1 MKAILV
7 VLLYTFTTAN
17 AEKNSVSVDLPG
29 EMKVLVSKEKNKD
42 GKYDLIATVD
52 KLELKGTSDKNNGAG
67 VLEGVKADKSKVK
80 LTISD
85 DLGQTTL
92 EVFKEDGK
100 TLVSKK
106 VTSKDKSSTEEKFNE
121 KGEVSE
127 KIITRADGTR
137 LEYTGIK
144 SDGSG
149 KAKEVLKGF
158 ILEGRFTAEKTTL
171 VVKEG
176 TVTLSKDISKSGEV
190 SVELQDTDS
199 SAATKKT
206 AAWNSGTSTLT
217 ITVNSK
223 KTKDLVFT
231 KENTITVQQYDSNG
245 VKLEGSA
252 VEITKLDEIKNALKL
267 VPRGSGHHHHHHHH
281 SAWSHPQFEK

>member
-1 MKAILV
+1 GSHM
-7 VLLYTFTTAN
+7 
-17 AEKNSVSVDLPG
+17 KNSVSVDLPG
-29 EMKVLVSKEKNKD
+29 SMKVLVSKSSNAD

-52 KLELKGTSDKNNGAG
+52 ALELSGTSDKNNGSG
-67 VLEGVKADKSKVK
+67 VLEGVKADASKVK

-92 EVFKEDGK
+92 EVFKSDGS

-106 VTSKDKSSTEEKFNE
+106 VTSGGSSTEEKTTT
-121 KGEVSE
+121 E

-149 KAKEVLKGF
+149 KAKEVLKGYV
-158 ILEGRFTAEKTTL
+158 LEGTLTAEKTTL

-176 TVTLSKDISKSGEV
+176 TVTLSKNISKSGEV
-190 SVELQDTDS
+190 SVELNDTDS

-231 KENTITVQQYDSNG
+231 SSNTITVQQYDSNG
-245 VKLEGSA
+245 TSLEGSA
-252 VEITKLDEIKNALKL
+252 VEITKLDEIKNALK
-267 VPRGSGHHHHHHHH
+267 
-281 SAWSHPQFEK
+281 

>member
-1 MKAILV
+1 KQNVSSLD
-7 VLLYTFTTAN
+7 
-17 AEKNSVSVDLPG
+17 EKNSVSVDLPG

-52 KLELKGTSDKNNGAG
+52 KLELKGTSDKNNGSG

-149 KAKEVLKGF
+149 KAKEVLKGYV
-158 ILEGRFTAEKTTL
+158 LEGTLTAEKTTL

-176 TVTLSKDISKSGEV
+176 TVTLSKNISKSGEV
-190 SVELQDTDS
+190 SVELNDTDS

-245 VKLEGSA
+245 TKLEGSA
-252 VEITKLDEIKNALKL
+252 VEITKLDEIKNALK
-267 VPRGSGHHHHHHHH
+267 
-281 SAWSHPQFEK
+281 